1 MINFLY
7 RLSGGMS
14 NRLMICDLHIANNG
28 NRIIKRSSYAN
39 V

>member
-14 NRLMICDLHIANNG
+14 NRLICDLDITNNG